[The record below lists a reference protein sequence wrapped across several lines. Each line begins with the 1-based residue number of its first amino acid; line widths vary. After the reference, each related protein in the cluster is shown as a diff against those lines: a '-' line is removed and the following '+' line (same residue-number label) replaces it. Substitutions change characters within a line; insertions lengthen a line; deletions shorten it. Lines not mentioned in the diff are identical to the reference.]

1 MNFYQSQILIFKIL
15 VEGKMY
21 EINSNNY
28 WKNPS
33 YMKNRILVRFGGNQ
47 ILETK
52 YIWILWKRN

>member
-1 MNFYQSQILIFKIL
+1 
-15 VEGKMY
+15 MY